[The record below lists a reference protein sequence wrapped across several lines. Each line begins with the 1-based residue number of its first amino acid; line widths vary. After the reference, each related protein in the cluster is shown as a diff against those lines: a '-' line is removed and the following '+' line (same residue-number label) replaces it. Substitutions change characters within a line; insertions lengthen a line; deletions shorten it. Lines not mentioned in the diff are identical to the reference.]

1 MTVSICAQDLYD
13 MYISMQDFTH
23 KQALLEIFSNEL
35 QKMFIFQKG
44 AYLHLFHKTR
54 PIKKHS
60 LRQKTVLS
68 CWYTD
73 TLPRLIGNDFLNFLL
88 KDQVFVN
95 R

>member
-13 MYISMQDFTH
+13 MYISMQDFTY

-35 QKMFIFQKG
+35 QKMIIFQKV
-44 AYLHLFHKTR
+44 AYLHLFDKTR

-60 LRQKTVLS
+60 LGQKTVMS

-73 TLPRLIGNDFLNFLL
+73 TLPRLIGNNFLNFLM